1 MRERG
6 RGRGEGGRRGRENKP
21 SSGFIIYLNEENSTM
36 IVVATQQKV
45 PPLVKKLILQQLQ
58 GLPSWHTF
66 EKRIYYMKHDLI
78 EYAR

>member
-1 MRERG
+1 
-6 RGRGEGGRRGRENKP
+6 
-21 SSGFIIYLNEENSTM
+21 M